1 MVMFFSSKLWN
12 YCSLFVF
19 LFFMH
24 DFIFSLPGTT
34 KSLCWL
40 LWQPCS
46 KNSKLHAL
54 HISPTVYAMGKNNGL
69 QTNQFD
75 LKITCTDIQ
84 KQQMNL
90 CSIRLKLLLNGISL
104 TAFEFISWQRNNL
117 QPCTFIT
124 HSSIELI
131 MLVLAS
137 LNELIL
143 ITELF

>member
-46 KNSKLHAL
+46 KNSK
-54 HISPTVYAMGKNNGL
+54 T
-69 QTNQFD
+69 
-75 LKITCTDIQ
+75 TCTTHLPNCLCYGKEQWITDKPVWFEDHLHRYTNSKWI
-84 KQQMNL
+84 L

-104 TAFEFISWQRNNL
+104 TAFEFISWQRNNV